1 MTKEL
6 KLLRY
11 GLIAIPAF
19 ISMYVQE
26 YANYDRFTLHLL
38 MLLLLA
44 TLGARLPGRFT
55 IGMAA
60 LEMLYSSWL
69 CSRYGSLM
77 VFPSLSVLLAYFRL
91 RPGSLPLLLAG
102 IHLAV
107 LNAAVMEE
115 APVIRAWVSLVFLLA
130 AVLCAQLYSAGRGR
144 EETLHLYDELRKKHF
159 ELDEARNRLLQF
171 ASQVENA
178 AQAEERIRISRQLHD
193 DIGHRLIRVKM
204 MMEAAL
210 HTLPSAPE
218 AGMSMMRQVRD
229 QLAESMD
236 DLRVAVRRI
245 GRGPHLEGAYALDR
259 LLEETGRDT
268 GIETSYTVEGT
279 PFPLYPSVQVVL
291 YKNAR
296 EAITNGLRHGHAT
309 SVGIKLCYSPSEV
322 TMEVSNNG
330 KTMEGYG
337 GGMAERSGNSR
348 GDGTPSE
355 QLSGVNQELQE
366 RNG

>member
-19 ISMYVQE
+19 ISMYVQD
-26 YANYDRFTLHLL
+26 YANYDRFTLRLL
-38 MLLLLA
+38 ILLLLA
-44 TLGARLPGRFT
+44 TLGARLPARFT

-77 VFPSLSVLLAYFRL
+77 VFPSLSVLLVYFRL
-91 RPGSLPLLLAG
+91 RPGSLPLLFAG
-102 IHLAV
+102 IHLTV

-115 APVIRAWVSLVFLLA
+115 APVIRAWVNLVFLLA
-130 AVLCAQLYSAGRGR
+130 AVLCSQLHSAGRGR

-159 ELDEARNRLLQF
+159 ELDEARDRLLQF

-178 AQAEERIRISRQLHD
+178 AQAEERVRISRQLHD

-236 DLRVAVRRI
+236 DLRAAVRRI

-268 GIETSYTVEGT
+268 GIETSYTVEGA
-279 PFPLYPSVQVVL
+279 PFPLYPSFQVVL

-296 EAITNGLRHGHAT
+296 EAITNGLRHGQAT

-322 TMEVSNNG
+322 TMEISNNG
-330 KTMEGYG
+330 KTMEEYG
-337 GGMAERSGNSR
+337 GEMAERSGNNR
-348 GDGTPSE
+348 GNGTPSE
-355 QLSGVNQELQE
+355 RLP
-366 RNG
+366 